1 MYFISNNPIKQNA
14 DLTAIYGEEG
24 ERKMYRQYNNPYELE
39 KELKKAKER
48 LARLQ
53 AENADEDSIL
63 SAYEDVQILE
73 EKVNFAWQDDEEGE
87 I

>member
-1 MYFISNNPIKQNA
+1 
-14 DLTAIYGEEG
+14 
-24 ERKMYRQYNNPYELE
+24 MYRQYNNPYELE
-39 KELKKAKER
+39 KELKQAKTR

-63 SAYEDVQILE
+63 SAYEDAQILE